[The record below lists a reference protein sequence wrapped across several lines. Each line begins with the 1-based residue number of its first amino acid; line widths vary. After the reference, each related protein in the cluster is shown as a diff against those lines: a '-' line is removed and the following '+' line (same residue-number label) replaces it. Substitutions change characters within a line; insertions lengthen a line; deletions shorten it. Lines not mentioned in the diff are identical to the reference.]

1 MITRECYEK
10 LHGNKLDNLG
20 EIDKFLERHKVTK
33 ITQEEIEDF
42 LF

>member
-1 MITRECYEK
+1 MITRGCYEK
-10 LHGNKLDNLG
+10 LYGNKSDNLG